1 MGFRVGAYC
10 KVWSIEQARGN
21 FTKVK
26 LSVSKKQ
33 QDGTY
38 ATDFN
43 GFCMFIGNA
52 HAKAAMLKG
61 DERIK
66 LGDVDVS
73 TVYNKDQK
81 KEYVNYK
88 VFDFEFADGNDSKN
102 TKQPPKKNTESNP
115 IEGNP
120 TEADDCPF

>member
-1 MGFRVGAYC
+1 MGFRSGAYA
-10 KVWSIEQARGN
+10 KVWSAEQGKGN

-26 LSVSKKQ
+26 LSVSRKQ

-43 GFCMFIGNA
+43 GFCTFIGNA
-52 HAKAAMLKG
+52 HAKASKLKG

-73 TVYNKDQK
+73 TNYNKEQH

-88 VFDFEFADGNDSKN
+88 VFDFEFTDGQGDKAAA
-102 TKQPPKKNTESNP
+102 KKVTENP

-120 TEADDCPF
+120 TESDEDECPF

>member
-1 MGFRVGAYC
+1 MGFRVGAYG
-10 KVWSIEQARGN
+10 KVWSVDQAKGN

-88 VFDFEFADGNDSKN
+88 VFDFEFADGNDSKSGG
-102 TKQPPKKNTESNP
+102 QSSKKAADSNP

-120 TEADDCPF
+120 TEDDGCPF